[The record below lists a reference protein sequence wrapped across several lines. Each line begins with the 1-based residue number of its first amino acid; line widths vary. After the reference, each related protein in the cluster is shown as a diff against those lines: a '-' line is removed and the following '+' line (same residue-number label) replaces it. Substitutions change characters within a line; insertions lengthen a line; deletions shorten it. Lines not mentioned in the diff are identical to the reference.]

1 MLNGDHVAII
11 GGGFSGSLLAIN
23 LLRHEGPHATLIE
36 RRARQVARGVAYGTA
51 RREHLLNVRATNMSA
66 LPDDPD
72 HFIRWLDAQGVQGQ
86 RGFVGRSV
94 YGTYLADL
102 LAQAMSAAPDRLRM
116 VHAEA
121 VGVREEG
128 AGIRIALRDGSSIVA
143 DAGVLAQGNLPPH
156 ELPQFAGLGEP
167 IFIAD
172 PWSTD
177 VARDLNEDD
186 TVVLI
191 GTGLTAVDVALTFD
205 ASGFAGRIVAL
216 SRRGLSPRAHAAG
229 GPPPHS
235 LDKPQY
241 SGSALVAHV
250 RRRAETLGWRL
261 AVDELRPHTQNIWR
275 SASEDQQRRFL
286 RHLRPY
292 WDVHRHRLAPDIA
305 ERVAAMQA
313 EGRLTF
319 AAGKIER
326 VLSVERACCV
336 DWRPRGASVA
346 NRLTVSRI
354 INCTGP
360 QGDLLRTEEPLLKNM
375 VDQGLIRPDRLN
387 LGIDVD
393 QAGRV
398 IGRDGGVNDGLYAV
412 GPMTRGAFWEI
423 VAVPDLRH
431 QSWDLARWLSAAHWV
446 GGEGL

>member
-1 MLNGDHVAII
+1 MLSGDHVAIV

-23 LLRHEGPHATLIE
+23 LLRHEGPRTTLIE

-72 HFIRWLDAQGVQGQ
+72 HFIRWLDARGEQGQ
-86 RGFVGRSV
+86 QGFVGRSI
-94 YGTYLADL
+94 YGAYLAEL
-102 LAQAMSAAPDRLRM
+102 LDQAMRAAPDRLRM
-116 VHAEA
+116 AHAEA
-121 VGVREEG
+121 IGISDVG
-128 AGIRIALRDGSSIVA
+128 AGLRVALRDGGAIVA
-143 DAGVLAQGNLPPH
+143 DAVVLAQGNLAPH
-156 ELPQFAGLGEP
+156 ALSQFAGLDEP
-167 IFIAD
+167 FYMAD
-172 PWSTD
+172 PWAAD
-177 VARDLNEDD
+177 VAQDLGD
-186 TVVLI
+186 TDMVLLI
-191 GTGLTAVDVALTFD
+191 GAGLTAVDVALTLD
-205 ASGFAGRIVAL
+205 ARGFAGGIVAL

-229 GPPPHS
+229 GPPPRS
-235 LDKPQY
+235 LDRPPF

-250 RRRAETLGWRL
+250 RRRADELGWRL

-275 SASEDQQRRFL
+275 SASEEEQRRFL

-292 WDVHRHRLAPDIA
+292 WDVHRHRLAPDVAQRI
-305 ERVAAMQA
+305 AAMQA
-313 EGRLTF
+313 DGRLTF
-319 AAGKIER
+319 AAGR
-326 VLSVERACCV
+326 VTRVAATDGALAVA
-336 DWRPRGASVA
+336 WQPRGASA
-346 NRLTVSRI
+346 ESRMQVSRI

-360 QGDLLRTEEPLLKNM
+360 QGDLLRTEEPLLKSL

-393 QAGRV
+393 QAGRAV
-398 IGRDGGVNDGLYAV
+398 RRDGGSDDRLFAV